1 MHQENSFLLEVV
13 EKYGRKQES
22 LLPILQSVVERQ
34 NYLSEEMILDISNEL
49 DISAAQVY
57 GTATFYSFLDIEPR
71 GKYVIRLCKTITCE
85 MRGKKLILQTLEE
98 LLKIKLGETT
108 KDRKFTILETNCLG
122 QCHKGP
128 AMLVNNE
135 VFTELT
141 PEKVSDIINEF
152 RNK

>member
-85 MRGKKLILQTLEE
+85 MRGKKLILQTLED

>member
-1 MHQENSFLLEVV
+1 MHQENSFLLELV

-34 NYLSEEMILDISNEL
+34 NYLSEEMIIDISNEL

-85 MRGKKLILQTLEE
+85 MRGKKLILQTLED

>member
-1 MHQENSFLLEVV
+1 MHQENSFLLELV

-34 NYLSEEMILDISNEL
+34 NYLSEEMIIGISNEL

-85 MRGKKLILQTLEE
+85 MRGKKLILQTLED

-128 AMLVNNE
+128 AMLVNDQ

-141 PEKVSDIINEF
+141 PEKVSNIINEF

>member
-1 MHQENSFLLEVV
+1 MCQSNSFLHEIV
-13 EKYGRKQES
+13 EKYGKKKES

-34 NYLSEEMILDISNEL
+34 NYLTEEIIIEISKEL

-71 GKYVIRLCKTITCE
+71 GEYVIRLCKTITCE
-85 MRGKKLILQTLEE
+85 MRGKKLILQTLRD
-98 LLKIKLGETT
+98 LLKINLGETT
-108 KDRKFTILETNCLG
+108 KDKKFTLLETNCLG

-128 AMLVNNE
+128 AMLINSE
-135 VFTELT
+135 IYTELT
-141 PEKVSDIINEF
+141 PEKVSDIVNEY

>member
-1 MHQENSFLLEVV
+1 MHQKNSFLNELI
-13 EKYGRKQES
+13 EKYGRNQES
-22 LLPILQSVVERQ
+22 LLPILQSVVEKQ
-34 NYLSEEMILDISNEL
+34 NYLSEDIIIDISREL

-71 GKYVIRLCKTITCE
+71 GEYVIRLCKTITCE
-85 MRGKKLILQTLEE
+85 MRGKKQILQTLED

-108 KDRKFTILETNCLG
+108 KDKKFTLLETNCLG

-128 AMLVNNE
+128 AMLINNE

-141 PEKVSDIINEF
+141 PEKVSEIVNEF
-152 RNK
+152 RKK

>member
-1 MHQENSFLLEVV
+1 MHQKNTFLLELID
-13 EKYGRKQES
+13 KFGRKQES
-22 LLPILQSVVERQ
+22 LLPILQSVVEKQ
-34 NYLSEEMILDISNEL
+34 NYLSEDIILDISKEL

-71 GKYVIRLCKTITCE
+71 GEYVIRLCKTITCE
-85 MRGKKLILQTLEE
+85 MRGKKLILQTLED

-108 KDRKFTILETNCLG
+108 KDKKFTLLETNCLG

-141 PEKVSDIINEF
+141 PEKVSDIVNEF
-152 RNK
+152 RNR